1 MRLRAASIAILGLGL
16 LVAGTAR
23 ASTFVEIPMPD
34 FVRAAEAI
42 VLGSVESLESVST
55 VDGRIYTYVTLEL
68 EEVLKGGLTSSSV
81 TLKQPGGRVGD
92 RRLVVD
98 GSPRFRLG
106 ERVLVYLTRAADGS
120 LHSSHLAMGKFGIV
134 WDPATQRELAVR
146 EFGEGRLFSRR
157 GWRIPSRDAR
167 PLSELRD
174 QVRAAVAAEEAGE
187 PRARLLP
194 IPPAEAELVL
204 ATQAAT
210 EFALLDVPRR
220 WFEPDVEVPVGFLV
234 EPNGD
239 VHLGP
244 AASTAAVEEAMAAW
258 TDLASASIELFN
270 AGAADRAPQAGCD
283 ERSQITFNDPFNEI
297 DPPVG
302 CAGTLGV
309 GGGCTTP
316 SQTKVVNGILFER
329 QTEGDV
335 VFADDFAPSCSFKL
349 PCNFA
354 EVASHEIG
362 HALGM
367 AHSSEDPNES
377 DPELRNAT
385 MYFRAQFDGR
395 CGGVE
400 SYDIGL
406 ASLLYPLVRFCGDL
420 NGDGRVDIV
429 DVAIY
434 QRALAGL
441 APGLG
446 PANRCSVTGGQFGC
460 DGADV
465 DLMRQDLAGLAL
477 IENVC
482 AAFLGGTQPSPVTE
496 ALTPCGFFIADTWE
510 FDVTVGQAVLVRAD
524 TVDPGTTAVF
534 FLTGECGSQM
544 ITGFSD
550 FACMFPPPQNVDCP
564 ELAFTASASGTC
576 AVDIDVVTRDPNQL
590 SDPNESPCASPEAAS
605 YSLMVEVAG
614 APADLTLVRDDSVP

>member
-1 MRLRAASIAILGLGL
+1 M
-16 LVAGTAR
+16 
-23 ASTFVEIPMPD
+23 VE
-34 FVRAAEAI
+34 FVRAADAI

-68 EEVLKGGLTSSSV
+68 EVVLKGDLRSRSM

-106 ERVLVYLTRAADGS
+106 ERVLVYLSRAADGS

-157 GWRIPSRDAR
+157 GWRLPSRDAR

-174 QVRAAVAAEEAGE
+174 QVRAVMGAEEAGE

-194 IPPAEAELVL
+194 TPPTEAEPVL

-210 EFALLDVPRR
+210 EFNLLDPPRR
-220 WFEPDVEVPVGFLV
+220 WFEPDVELPVGFLV
-234 EPNGD
+234 APNGD
-239 VHLGP
+239 VDLGP

-270 AGAADRAPQAGCD
+270 AGAADLAPQAGCD
-283 ERSQITFNDPFNEI
+283 DRSQITFNDPFNEI
-297 DPPVG
+297 DPPEG

-309 GGGCTTP
+309 GGGCSTP
-316 SQTKVVNGILFER
+316 SQTKLVNGILFER

-335 VFADDFAPSCSFKL
+335 VFTDGFASCPFKM

-354 EVASHEIG
+354 EVAAHEIG

-385 MYFRAQFDGR
+385 LYFLGQFDGR

-400 SYDIGL
+400 SYDIGV

-420 NGDGRVDIV
+420 NGDGRVDMV
-429 DVAIY
+429 DVVIF
-434 QRALAGL
+434 QRALVGL
-441 APGLG
+441 APGFG

-460 DGADV
+460 DRADV

-496 ALTPCGFFIADTWE
+496 ELTPCGFSIVDTWE

-534 FLTGECGSQM
+534 RLTGECGSQ
-544 ITGFSD
+544 IISGFSD
-550 FACMFPPPQNVDCP
+550 FACMFPPPQNVGCP
-564 ELAFTASASGTC
+564 ELAFTASASETC
-576 AVDIDVVTRDPNQL
+576 AVDIDVVTTDPNQ
-590 SDPNESPCASPEAAS
+590 SPCASPGAAS
-605 YSLMVEVAG
+605 YSLTVEVAG
-614 APADLTLVRDDSVP
+614 APVDLTLVRDDSVP